1 MPIDAAFSVL
11 KGEPF
16 HPSVAGYMS
25 RATSMTDQFGAPVG
39 GRVERPDA
47 DALNRKLS
55 AWRAR
60 PSMKDMQEHLSFMG
74 RPPVVRE
81 RFKSPWTEDADT
93 YPPISELQGPASKT
107 PESAMDFHKDPDAPA
122 VGPTGEI
129 DEFAHLTDAQSAAY
143 LPNNPHEASVVG
155 RATGGRYSS
164 MRDTDSPQRI
174 SHEFYPEESG
184 MDFRLD
190 RMNPPSRLNERYNEL
205 FRRSSDTPID
215 AAFSVLKPE
224 EDVRKFLPLIIP
236 AAAALYGGY
245 QGVKNVRENKI
256 TDPVFGTELGEGDDS
271 FLSNLGEFGTGAA
284 QGFIPGAGL
293 KTALT
298 AGGKRV
304 LSRGAAKQAPKKVA
318 AKRSADKAR
327 AAQQQRIGARGQ
339 RDELVAM
346 QRQGIPV
353 NQRQINNLNRQVAS
367 NRPELLFDEA
377 ADAAALARRTGAGHR
392 FAGNTMTSLGKPL
405 TKPGLLATTA
415 LAGAAYGGKQIAD
428 ALGNMSMGGSGTA
441 APSGSGMGGG
451 QQQQGQFSLAGE
463 PSAGNQNLQNVGVG
477 QTGREQIWQQGG
489 SGTFD
494 QKQKG
499 ETMTFTH
506 YDGNEMLR
514 KALEDLDKMHCAT
527 AKADCPKCG
536 KDCKCDEKKKADDKK
551 GKKPAH
557 GMVIVIGSKGAGPGP
572 STDGKR
578 DSKD

>member
-25 RATSMTDQFGAPVG
+25 RATPIGYRLGAPVG

-47 DALNRKLS
+47 DAQNRKLS
-55 AWRAR
+55 DWGAR
-60 PSMKDMQEHLSFMG
+60 PSMENMREHLSLMQ

-93 YPPISELQGPASKT
+93 YPPISELQGSESKT
-107 PESAMDFHKDPDAPA
+107 PERAMDWHKDPWARA

-129 DEFAHLTDAQSAAY
+129 DEFAHLTDAQTPVSTPYAFHGVSPSMKERLFAM
-143 LPNNPHEASVVG
+143 
-155 RATGGRYSS
+155 RATDLPQGISPEDYPQETGPMSIGR
-164 MRDTDSPQRI
+164 P
-174 SHEFYPEESG
+174 
-184 MDFRLD
+184 
-190 RMNPPSRLNERYNEL
+190 RYNEL
-205 FRRSSDTPID
+205 FRRSSDTPTD
-215 AAFSVLKPE
+215 VAFSVLKDK

-451 QQQQGQFSLAGE
+451 QQQQGQFGLAGD

-477 QTGREQIWQQGG
+477 QGKRRKIWQDGG
-489 SGTFD
+489 SGAFNNNQTATA
-494 QKQKG
+494 KG

-536 KDCKCDEKKKADDKK
+536 KGCKCDEKKKADDKK

>member
-1 MPIDAAFSVL
+1 
-11 KGEPF
+11 
-16 HPSVAGYMS
+16 MS
-25 RATSMTDQFGAPVG
+25 RATPADDQFGTPVG
-39 GRVERPDA
+39 GRVERSDA
-47 DALNRKLS
+47 DAQNRKLS
-55 AWRAR
+55 DWGAR
-60 PSMKDMQEHLSFMG
+60 PSMQDMREHLSLMR

-93 YPPISELQGPASKT
+93 YPPISELQGDKSKT
-107 PESAMDFHKDPDAPA
+107 PEFAMDWHKDPSAPA

-143 LPNNPHEASVVG
+143 LPSNPYVASVVG

-164 MRDTDSPQRI
+164 LHDTDNPQRI

-184 MDFRLD
+184 MDFSLD
-190 RMNPPSRLNERYNEL
+190 RMNPPYSNPSERYKQL
-205 FRRSSDTPID
+205 FRRSSDSPID

-224 EDVRKFLPLIIP
+224 EEVRKILPLIIP
-236 AAAALYGGY
+236 AAAAIYGGY
-245 QGVKNVRENKI
+245 QGAKNVRENRI
-256 TDPVFGTELGEGDDS
+256 TDPVLGVVSREGDDS
-271 FLSNLGEFGTGAA
+271 VGSNLLEFGTGAA

-298 AGGKRV
+298 AGGKRA

-327 AAQQQRIGARGQ
+327 AAQQKRIGARGQ

-353 NQRQINNLNRQVAS
+353 NQRQINDLNRQVAS

-377 ADAAALARRTGAGHR
+377 AEAAALARRTGAGHR
-392 FAGNTMTSLGKPL
+392 FVGNTMTSLGKPL

-415 LAGAAYGGKQIAD
+415 LAGAAAYGGKQIAD

-451 QQQQGQFSLAGE
+451 QQQQQGQFSLAGD
-463 PSAGNQNLQNVGVG
+463 PSGGVGNIQNVGVG

-489 SGTFD
+489 SGTFG
-494 QKQKG
+494 KG

-514 KALEDLDKMHCAT
+514 KTLEDLDKMHCGT
-527 AKADCPKCG
+527 EQKAEEDKGG
-536 KDCKCDEKKKADDKK
+536 KKS
-551 GKKPAH
+551 KKPAH
-557 GMVIVIGSKGAGPGP
+557 GMVIVIGSKNAGPGP